1 MNNPGEAEA
10 TTPAEVGGQAATVTP
25 TAAQAPIKVRVID
38 DELAGLTFAHL
49 TADTDNITQAFADIS
64 SPEVEELWPIVVV
77 IDHSFQALD
86 AERSDTVLRYL
97 SSTEFVQK
105 VLLSDHF
112 RATASPLLMDPLAR
126 FFQRVDAVNRLKA
139 QIEAA
144 FPAPEFETS
153 FADVRPSAPAE
164 LLAYDFLILDL
175 VLQNSG
181 GAVDEIVNYLLAL
194 GNVNYP
200 AEIPGIIVLSNSD
213 ELINERLRFSTESQ
227 ISAAGLLLLPKAKV
241 RQADF
246 GTSGLILSYQQ
257 LERQRGVAQHMRV
270 FMRAWMDALEEART
284 NAKTTLWNLDAAAMQ
299 QIHLSAVTEDDPYDE
314 HLNEL
319 MSREYLWH
327 VESSP
332 TVGKVVDALDECFT
346 AQFKPSIVPPVIGTR
361 FIAPLVQPKVGRDL
375 VSHFTWTGFPVPQAL
390 DSISPEEALKNF
402 NRLVPFGA
410 VLAPKDLT
418 AESECLVHITQ
429 QCDLNAATRA
439 KSLENPV
446 HTAQFAV
453 VLPIEV
459 VEHRMPSHDSESLVA
474 RGLTIGGKEY
484 DFKLAK
490 GRQLAMRIQKF
501 IKYASDEKLSV
512 VGRLRHDIATHFLSA
527 TTNHMTRFASLKTT
541 RVEVHS
547 AHVFLYGKK
556 FPDSKPVMLK
566 NIDGAATVVQFA
578 LHDKLYFFQ
587 DDTSIRLALWI
598 KEQLTTPYPQVLI
611 DASVV
616 CNTLSVGLSKN
627 QALIK
632 IVDFVPKSFALVD
645 LAGNM
650 PADKAPDGKIQL
662 VVVAIPQ
669 AAEALTDP
677 PNAPAAV

>member
-10 TTPAEVGGQAATVTP
+10 TTSAEVGGQAATVTP

-64 SPEVEELWPIVVV
+64 SPEVEELWPIVVA

-246 GTSGLILSYQQ
+246 GTSGLILSYQ
-257 LERQRGVAQHMRV
+257 
-270 FMRAWMDALEEART
+270 
-284 NAKTTLWNLDAAAMQ
+284 
-299 QIHLSAVTEDDPYDE
+299 
-314 HLNEL
+314 
-319 MSREYLWH
+319 
-327 VESSP
+327 
-332 TVGKVVDALDECFT
+332 
-346 AQFKPSIVPPVIGTR
+346 
-361 FIAPLVQPKVGRDL
+361 
-375 VSHFTWTGFPVPQAL
+375 
-390 DSISPEEALKNF
+390 
-402 NRLVPFGA
+402 
-410 VLAPKDLT
+410 
-418 AESECLVHITQ
+418 
-429 QCDLNAATRA
+429 
-439 KSLENPV
+439 
-446 HTAQFAV
+446 
-453 VLPIEV
+453 
-459 VEHRMPSHDSESLVA
+459 
-474 RGLTIGGKEY
+474 
-484 DFKLAK
+484 
-490 GRQLAMRIQKF
+490 
-501 IKYASDEKLSV
+501 
-512 VGRLRHDIATHFLSA
+512 
-527 TTNHMTRFASLKTT
+527 
-541 RVEVHS
+541 
-547 AHVFLYGKK
+547 
-556 FPDSKPVMLK
+556 
-566 NIDGAATVVQFA
+566 
-578 LHDKLYFFQ
+578 
-587 DDTSIRLALWI
+587 
-598 KEQLTTPYPQVLI
+598 
-611 DASVV
+611 
-616 CNTLSVGLSKN
+616 
-627 QALIK
+627 
-632 IVDFVPKSFALVD
+632 
-645 LAGNM
+645 
-650 PADKAPDGKIQL
+650 
-662 VVVAIPQ
+662 
-669 AAEALTDP
+669 
-677 PNAPAAV
+677 